1 MRRSSVF
8 AIACAL
14 AFAGVWAYTP
24 VRHDGSYTTN
34 GVTYAQR
41 GGLGSADYVVTNI
54 DANAVG
60 RVKSVNGKD
69 GVVTLDYSDVSAL
82 PDDQTLLEGNANF
95 SNAVVSVSPPVE
107 LPDKWALANVTNA
120 TGGAVS
126 AVDVGAPT
134 RAEVEAGWWS
144 EWVVRD
150 HGSII
155 TNAEIIYFP
164 ATGYWQAS
172 VDGDYVDG
180 MNGSADATYLEF
192 SESGKYLLTATR
204 HRVAAPVPTKPS
216 DIGAA
221 SLAAHTSLVAQ
232 VSIVSNVAMNAA
244 QVSDVIN
251 GFTPWVF
258 SDGVQRTFVK
268 FALSADDTWLSP
280 YRYGYRIDAQPD
292 GAYYAFSVEP
302 EVAFLKFAFFE
313 GTPVNPDEW
322 GTDYDFSA
330 SRTDLNIARRTET
343 EAALAGKAST
353 NDVQLTPAY
362 GEWTITRDGVDVT
375 AQVPQPVFSQEQ
387 GEWWVGSSHI
397 SSDMTADGT
406 KGGTENSTHL
416 AWEAFA
422 DAFGDHIASYSA
434 VRVAVGYVLG
444 AQADKVLASTNLQTG
459 VSAATVTNVVDE
471 VKELHY
477 DEVLNVTWETRIVG
491 GEMKFF
497 AVTNANISVLGN

>member
-8 AIACAL
+8 ALACAL
-14 AFAGVWAYTP
+14 AFAGAWAYTP

-60 RVKSVNGKD
+60 KVKSVNGKTGD
-69 GVVTLDYSDVSAL
+69 VSLDASDVGA
-82 PDDQTLLEGNANF
+82 
-95 SNAVVSVSPPVE
+95 
-107 LPDKWALANVTNA
+107 A
-120 TGGAVS
+120 TAAQGAK
-126 AVDVGAPT
+126 ADAAPT

-192 SESGKYLLTATR
+192 AESGKYLLTATR

-244 QVSDVIN
+244 QMSDVVS
-251 GFTPWVF
+251 GFTSWVF
-258 SDGVQRTFVK
+258 SDGVQRTFIK
-268 FALSADDTWLSP
+268 FAVSADDTWLLP
-280 YRYGYRIDAQPD
+280 YRYGYRVDVPS
-292 GAYYAFSVEP
+292 GGSYYAFSVEP
-302 EVAFLKFAFFE
+302 EATFLKFAFFE
-313 GTPVNPDEW
+313 GSPSNPDTW

-343 EAALAGKAST
+343 EATFATKAST
-353 NDVQLTPAY
+353 NDVVLTPVY
-362 GEWTITRDGVDVT
+362 GGDGNKTGWVFEPSTYEGHPITMTVEYFEYDSGVTAVNVTPSANDSPIGLTYSYSGEQRLEWTAPYDAAIDLVAT
-375 AQVPQPVFSQEQ
+375 AVENPVI
-387 GEWWVGSSHI
+387 GY
-397 SSDMTADGT
+397 T
-406 KGGTENSTHL
+406 L
-416 AWEAFA
+416 
-422 DAFGDHIASYSA
+422 GD
-434 VRVAVGYVLG
+434 
-444 AQADKVLASTNLQTG
+444 QTDKVLASTNLQTG

-497 AVTNANISVLGN
+497 AVTNADISVLGN